1 MCEVH
6 APIPPLQQEGL
17 GTESHPYPHARTR
30 SSWITSK
37 KRPCSLPKMPAT
49 PLLKMATVRPC
60 LCVVGPHDWIT
71 LCSFTLFLCV
81 GQLRPG
87 AVAPKDQAS
96 AQRLSRPSSSS
107 FSPAPRAFSSLQSF
121 PRSSHSRT
129 YKICHAHAH
138 SRRSVNYKLV
148 PQKQRPGPPEPDQ
161 RAATTVSLVL
171 LLLPFPPSFSSTFA
185 VKKLVIGAGE

>member
-37 KRPCSLPKMPAT
+37 KIPCSLPKMPAT

-87 AVAPKDQAS
+87 AVAPKDKAA
-96 AQRLSRPSSSS
+96 AQPSIVIVFFPGAEGILVTPVVSTELS
-107 FSPAPRAFSSLQSF
+107 
-121 PRSSHSRT
+121 
-129 YKICHAHAH
+129 
-138 SRRSVNYKLV
+138 
-148 PQKQRPGPPEPDQ
+148 
-161 RAATTVSLVL
+161 
-171 LLLPFPPSFSSTFA
+171 LPH
-185 VKKLVIGAGE
+185 I